1 MAKQAAAS
9 RGIAAESAPPGAAPT
24 LLSLAR
30 GSQQSIQENG
40 S

>member
-9 RGIAAESAPPGAAPT
+9 WGAAANNAPRGAAHA
-24 LLSLAR
+24 LLSLGR

>member
-1 MAKQAAAS
+1 MAKQAAAPTG
-9 RGIAAESAPPGAAPT
+9 RAAKFAPNGAAHT
-24 LLSLAR
+24 LLSLRR